1 MDEGFKI
8 ELQLSKGE
16 RAFGDPK
23 GASVTCDKL
32 VVDEGPRPSM
42 ISD

>member
-8 ELQLSKGE
+8 ELQQSEEG

-32 VVDEGPRPSM
+32 VVDEGPGPSI